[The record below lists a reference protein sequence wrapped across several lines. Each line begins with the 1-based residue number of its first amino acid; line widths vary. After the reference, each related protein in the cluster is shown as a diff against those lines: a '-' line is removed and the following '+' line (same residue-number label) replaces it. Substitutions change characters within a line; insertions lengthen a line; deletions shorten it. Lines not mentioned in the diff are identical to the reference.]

1 MADDRVTET
10 PHTTVIE
17 SRGGGGGVLIGI
29 VLLIAVAI
37 GAFYLFN
44 QSQNDAIRTDAVAGA
59 AKDVGDSAKKVGDS
73 AQKAAD
79 SATQ

>member
-1 MADDRVTET
+1 MSEQVTET

-17 SRGGGGGVLIGI
+17 RRSGGGATFIGI
-29 VLLIAVAI
+29 VLLIAVAV

-44 QSQNDAIRTDAVAGA
+44 KSQNDNVRTDAIAGA

-73 AQKAAD
+73 ASKAAD
-79 SATQ
+79 GATK